1 MKKLLILIP
10 LLFIFLLV
18 GCDKK
23 ENKIDVEVVGYHT
36 KIEVEDK
43 TRVDKYYLIVV
54 DTADNTYFLEVK
66 KTWSWLI
73 SLEDTYPVGT
83 ILTVNTKDLIKATIV
98 EVEE

>member
-23 ENKIDVEVVGYHT
+23 ETKIDVKVVGYHT

-43 TRVDKYYLIVV
+43 IRVDKHYLIVV
-54 DTADNTYFLEVK
+54 DVLDNIYFLEVK
-66 KTWSWLI
+66 KSFLI
-73 SLEDTYPVGT
+73 DLEDTYPVGT

-98 EVEE
+98 EVEK

>member
-54 DTADNTYFLEVK
+54 DTADNTYFLEVRM
-66 KTWSWLI
+66 TWSWLI
-73 SLEDTYPVGT
+73 SHTYPVGT